1 MRYVRYAFLGTLG
14 IILISVSLANRGLV
28 DLQLMPEAIARIV
41 GFNPT
46 ITLPL
51 FVLVLGGIAAG
62 LVIGFFWEWLREYK
76 LRRDAGQKAREV
88 RTLEREVTRLKGERD
103 QVIECRP
110 NRGRLRL
117 SGTVWSKPAGRR
129 LFLAIG
135 LVAGFAS
142 ATNRHEGRA

>member
-14 IILISVSLANRGLV
+14 IILISISLANRGLV

-41 GFNPT
+41 GFNPS

-51 FVLVLGGIAAG
+51 FVVVLGGIAAG

-88 RTLEREVTRLKGERD
+88 RNLEREVTRLKGERD
-103 QVIECRP
+103 QGKDEV
-110 NRGRLRL
+110 
-117 SGTVWSKPAGRR
+117 
-129 LFLAIG
+129 LAI
-135 LVAGFAS
+135 LDEAS
-142 ATNRHEGRA
+142 